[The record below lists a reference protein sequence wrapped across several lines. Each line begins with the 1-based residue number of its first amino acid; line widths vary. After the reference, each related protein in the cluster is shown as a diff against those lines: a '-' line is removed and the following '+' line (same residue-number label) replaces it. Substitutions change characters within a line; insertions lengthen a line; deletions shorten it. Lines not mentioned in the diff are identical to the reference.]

1 MLTILT
7 MRIDRIEA
15 SKHKR
20 GRVLLFLEDGACLKI
35 TEQEL
40 LDFGL
45 HAGDELDEDTRSRL
59 KAAAGVSDTRAAA
72 AEIMGRRAMS
82 RRDLER
88 KLQEKVL
95 RFLNSSMAQV
105 TPDSQGRI
113 LLPPDLTGYAGIDR
127 ELAIVGVGDH
137 VLIYAAD
144 LWHEE
149 EAAQAAN
156 LEAMRKK
163 MREIGL

>member
-1 MLTILT
+1 MHGFYGTFFHSLDPKNRVFVPAKLRNDLGASFYITRKLT
-7 MRIDRIEA
+7 
-15 SKHKR
+15 K
-20 GRVLLFLEDGACLKI
+20 
-35 TEQEL
+35 
-40 LDFGL
+40 
-45 HAGDELDEDTRSRL
+45 
-59 KAAAGVSDTRAAA
+59 KALAVYPA
-72 AEIMGRRAMS
+72 AEWEK
-82 RRDLER
+82 LEMR
-88 KLQEKVL
+88 LNELPDSEVGDIKM
-95 RFLNSSMAQV
+95 FLFSHSVCAI
-105 TPDSQGRI
+105 PDSQGRI
-113 LLPPDLTGYAGIDR
+113 LLPPDLTEYAGIDR